1 MWPKVHFEDLG
12 IISYKDALEHQLVVH
27 NKLIERKVGIRKG
40 IIKPTEI
47 KLEHNLIFCQH
58 KPVYTLGKSGSL
70 SHLLLN
76 KKELTLKG
84 IEFYRT
90 NRGGDITY
98 HGLGQLVGYPIFDLD
113 DFFNDVHKYVRL
125 LEEVIIQSMEV
136 FSIKTTRIK
145 GLTGVWI
152 KGNSREKDRKI
163 CAIGIHMSRWVTL
176 HGFALNINTDLDY
189 FSGIVP
195 CGISNKDKDVTSM
208 ELELKKEID
217 IEQVKSVV
225 KRKFK
230 EVFTFDYI

>member
-1 MWPKVHFEDLG
+1 MCPIVHFEDLG
-12 IISYKDALEHQLVVH
+12 LISYKDALDSQLVFH

-40 IIKPTEI
+40 NIKPTDI

-76 KKELTLKG
+76 ENELKSKG
-84 IEFYRT
+84 IDFYRT

-98 HGLGQLVGYPIFDLD
+98 HGPGQLVAYPIFDLD
-113 DFFNDVHKYVRL
+113 DFFNDVHKYVRF
-125 LEEVIIQSMEV
+125 LEEVIIQSMKV
-136 FSIKTTRIK
+136 FNIKAIRID

-152 KGNSREKDRKI
+152 NGERGEKDRKI

-176 HGFALNINTDLDY
+176 HGFALNINTELDY

-195 CGISNKDKDVTSM
+195 CGISNDEKDVTSM
-208 ELELKKEID
+208 EIELKKTID
-217 IEQVKSVV
+217 IEEVKLVV
-225 KRKFK
+225 KNKFK
-230 EVFTFDYI
+230 EVFAFEYA

>member
-1 MWPKVHFEDLG
+1 MYPKVNFEDLG
-12 IISYKDALEHQLVVH
+12 YISYSDALERQVYLRNRLVDR
-27 NKLIERKVGIRKG
+27 KLNIRKG
-40 IIKPTEI
+40 IIEEKETD
-47 KLEHNLIFCQH
+47 LIHSLLFCQH

-76 KKELTLKG
+76 EKELALKE

-98 HGLGQLVGYPIFDLD
+98 HGPGQLVGYPIFDLD

-125 LEEVIIQSMEV
+125 LEEVIIQSLLV
-136 FSIKTTRIK
+136 FHIKSTRIE

-152 KGNSREKDRKI
+152 KGSKGEKDRKI

-176 HGFALNINTDLDY
+176 HGFALNINTELNY

-195 CGISNKDKDVTSM
+195 CGISNNDKDVTSM
-208 ELELKKEID
+208 EIELKKTLDLEH
-217 IEQVKSVV
+217 VKSIV
-225 KRKFK
+225 KDKFK
-230 EVFTFDYI
+230 EVFGFEYI